1 MAGLELL
8 SDQGYRLDGRKA
20 NELRKVQ
27 ARMGVFAQADGS
39 AYIEQGNTKALAVV
53 YGPHEMRGSR
63 SRTLYDRAAIN
74 CQYSMATFST
84 AERKRR
90 PHGDKKSTEMSLHL
104 KQTFEAAIL
113 TQLYPRSQID
123 IFVKILQSDG
133 GNYSVCVN
141 AATLAVI
148 DAGIPMR
155 DYVCACTVGF
165 VDETPLADLCYTE
178 ENGGVSSLAMALLP
192 RGGQIALL
200 QMDAR
205 LHQDHLESMM
215 EAAMTACKGVSKVL
229 DEVVR
234 QHLEEA
240 SALRINSCSM
250 GLLSDPNRRRALITL
265 LTRLNAPI
273 CVVCYMAGVAW
284 FMGLAFE
291 PFTLRTYMSEN
302 AMGST
307 MVEERF
313 PAGERA
319 LATGREFG
327 AHKKK
332 SGGMPVDWLVKTMQS
347 RGLEVFTQRFS
358 RTLPFP
364 DENKERFMVKGTNVY
379 GILRA
384 PRAPR
389 TEALVLSAPCSPG
402 DGNNQAVGLLLGLAQ
417 YFRSQIYWAKDII
430 FLVNEH
436 DLIGMQA
443 WLEGYHHT
451 NTTGMDWSPL
461 HGRGG
466 SIQAS
471 LSLELSSDV
480 VTSLDLVLEGLNGQ
494 LPNLDLANLFHAFCQ
509 KIGVLCTI
517 QGKLQRN
524 DWDSVSGYS
533 HAVQTMMLMVMKQAS
548 GRPWGDHGLFL
559 RYHIE
564 AATIK
569 GVNSFRQYKT
579 DATTVGRLLEGMY
592 RKLNN
597 LLERLHQSY
606 FFYLMPSLS
615 HFVSIGYY
623 MPAFGLLAAILFLRA
638 LDLWVQLTAPPPP
651 PEDGIAHDKQSSPG
665 VLSVLTPLVI
675 SHMTGAALF
684 VLPVR
689 FQEVAVEHFP
699 VSETEA
705 VVLTVI
711 AIYTA
716 GLALPHNTHRLLS
729 GEGTEQGWRVL
740 KLVAVLYLAVLLGC
754 TALINF
760 SLGFILA
767 LTLVPIAAF
776 VTPHVPKVLSAF
788 ILVLLS
794 PACTLLFSVFFFQ
807 ELQEMPVSFQEGWM
821 LFLSVISQGILDH
834 SLYGSLVFPLVALLV
849 YPCWLLFWN
858 ILFWN

>member
-1 MAGLELL
+1 
-8 SDQGYRLDGRKA
+8 
-20 NELRKVQ
+20 
-27 ARMGVFAQADGS
+27 
-39 AYIEQGNTKALAVV
+39 
-53 YGPHEMRGSR
+53 
-63 SRTLYDRAAIN
+63 
-74 CQYSMATFST
+74 
-84 AERKRR
+84 
-90 PHGDKKSTEMSLHL
+90 
-104 KQTFEAAIL
+104 
-113 TQLYPRSQID
+113 
-123 IFVKILQSDG
+123 
-133 GNYSVCVN
+133 
-141 AATLAVI
+141 
-148 DAGIPMR
+148 
-155 DYVCACTVGF
+155 
-165 VDETPLADLCYTE
+165 
-178 ENGGVSSLAMALLP
+178 
-192 RGGQIALL
+192 
-200 QMDAR
+200 
-205 LHQDHLESMM
+205 
-215 EAAMTACKGVSKVL
+215 
-229 DEVVR
+229 
-234 QHLEEA
+234 
-240 SALRINSCSM
+240 M
-250 GLLSDPNRRRALITL
+250 GLLSDPNRRRALISL

-273 CVVCYMAGVAW
+273 SVLCYFAGVCW

-313 PAGERA
+313 PSGERA
-319 LATGREFG
+319 LATGKEFA

-332 SGGMPVDWLVKTMQS
+332 VGGMPVDWLVKTMQA
-347 RGLEVFTQRFS
+347 RGLEVFTQSFS

-364 DENKERFMVKGTNVY
+364 DENKERYIVKGTNVY

-402 DGNNQAVGLLLGLAQ
+402 DNNNQAVGLLLVLAH
-417 YFRSQIYWAKDII
+417 YFRSQIFWAKDII

-443 WLEGYHHT
+443 WLESYHHT

-461 HGRGG
+461 QGRGG
-466 SIQAS
+466 SIQAA

-480 VTSLDLVLEGLNGQ
+480 ITSLDIVLEGLNGQ
-494 LPNLDLANLFHAFCQ
+494 LPNLDLANLFYAFCQ

-517 QGKLQRN
+517 QGRLQRN
-524 DWDSVSGYS
+524 DWDTVSGYS

-569 GVNSFRQYKT
+569 GINSFRQYKT
-579 DATTVGRLLEGMY
+579 DATTVGRLLEGMF

-623 MPAFGLLAAILFLRA
+623 MPAFGLLAVILLLRA
-638 LDLWVQLTAPPPP
+638 LDLWVQLVNPPAIAA
-651 PEDGIAHDKQSSPG
+651 DGVADIEQQSSPG

-675 SHMTGAALF
+675 SHLTGAALYI
-684 VLPVR
+684 LPTR
-689 FQEVAVEHFP
+689 FQEIAVEHFP

-705 VVLTVI
+705 VVLTAI
-711 AIYTA
+711 AVYTA

-740 KLVAVLYLAVLLGC
+740 KLVAVLYLAILLGC

-767 LTLVPIAAF
+767 LTLVPVASF
-776 VTPHVPKVLSAF
+776 VTPYVPKTLSAVV
-788 ILVLLS
+788 LVILS
-794 PACTLLFSVFFFQ
+794 PAVTLLFSVFFFQ
-807 ELQEMPVSFQEGWM
+807 ELQEMPVSFQDGW
-821 LFLSVISQGILDH
+821 LLYLSVISQGILDH
-834 SLYGSLVFPLVALLV
+834 YLYGSLVYPLIALMV

-858 ILFWN
+858 ILFWK

>member
-1 MAGLELL
+1 
-8 SDQGYRLDGRKA
+8 
-20 NELRKVQ
+20 
-27 ARMGVFAQADGS
+27 
-39 AYIEQGNTKALAVV
+39 
-53 YGPHEMRGSR
+53 
-63 SRTLYDRAAIN
+63 
-74 CQYSMATFST
+74 
-84 AERKRR
+84 
-90 PHGDKKSTEMSLHL
+90 
-104 KQTFEAAIL
+104 
-113 TQLYPRSQID
+113 
-123 IFVKILQSDG
+123 
-133 GNYSVCVN
+133 
-141 AATLAVI
+141 
-148 DAGIPMR
+148 
-155 DYVCACTVGF
+155 
-165 VDETPLADLCYTE
+165 
-178 ENGGVSSLAMALLP
+178 
-192 RGGQIALL
+192 
-200 QMDAR
+200 
-205 LHQDHLESMM
+205 
-215 EAAMTACKGVSKVL
+215 
-229 DEVVR
+229 
-234 QHLEEA
+234 
-240 SALRINSCSM
+240 M
-250 GLLSDPNRRRALITL
+250 GLLSDPNRRRALISL
-265 LTRLNAPI
+265 LTRLNSPI

-319 LATGREFG
+319 LTTGREFS

-332 SGGMPVDWLVKTMQS
+332 AGGMPVDWLVKTMQA

-358 RTLPFP
+358 RKLPFP
-364 DENKERFMVKGTNVY
+364 DENKERYMVKGTNVY

-389 TEALVLSAPCSPG
+389 TEALVLSAPCTPG
-402 DGNNQAVGLLLGLAQ
+402 DSNNQAVGLLLGLAQ
-417 YFRSQIYWAKDII
+417 YFRNQIYWAKDII

-461 HGRGG
+461 QGRGG
-466 SIQAS
+466 SIQAA

-480 VTSLDLVLEGLNGQ
+480 ITSMDLVLEGLNGQ
-494 LPNLDLANLFHAFCQ
+494 LPNLDLANLFYAFCQ

-533 HAVQTMMLMVMKQAS
+533 HSVQTMMLMVMKQAS

-564 AATIK
+564 AASIK
-569 GVNSFRQYKT
+569 GINSFRQYKT
-579 DATTVGRLLEGMY
+579 DVTTIGRLLEGMY

-623 MPAFGLLAAILFLRA
+623 MPAFGLLAVILLLRA
-638 LDLWVQLTAPPPP
+638 LDLWVQLV
-651 PEDGIAHDKQSSPG
+651 SSPG

-675 SHMTGAALF
+675 SHLTGVALYT
-684 VLPVR
+684 LPIQ
-689 FQEVAVEHFP
+689 FQEMAVEQFP

-705 VVLTVI
+705 VVLT
-711 AIYTA
+711 AIGYNVF
-716 GLALPHNTHRLLS
+716 LFIYI
-729 GEGTEQGWRVL
+729 GWRVL

-767 LTLVPIAAF
+767 LTLVPVAAF

-788 ILVLLS
+788 ILVILS

-807 ELQEMPVSFQEGWM
+807 ELQELPVSFQEGW
-821 LFLSVISQGILDH
+821 LLYLSVISQGILDH
-834 SLYGSLVFPLVALLV
+834 FLYGSLVYPLIALLV

-858 ILFWN
+858 ILFWK

>member
-1 MAGLELL
+1 
-8 SDQGYRLDGRKA
+8 
-20 NELRKVQ
+20 
-27 ARMGVFAQADGS
+27 
-39 AYIEQGNTKALAVV
+39 
-53 YGPHEMRGSR
+53 
-63 SRTLYDRAAIN
+63 
-74 CQYSMATFST
+74 
-84 AERKRR
+84 
-90 PHGDKKSTEMSLHL
+90 
-104 KQTFEAAIL
+104 
-113 TQLYPRSQID
+113 
-123 IFVKILQSDG
+123 
-133 GNYSVCVN
+133 
-141 AATLAVI
+141 
-148 DAGIPMR
+148 
-155 DYVCACTVGF
+155 
-165 VDETPLADLCYTE
+165 
-178 ENGGVSSLAMALLP
+178 
-192 RGGQIALL
+192 
-200 QMDAR
+200 
-205 LHQDHLESMM
+205 
-215 EAAMTACKGVSKVL
+215 
-229 DEVVR
+229 
-234 QHLEEA
+234 
-240 SALRINSCSM
+240 M
-250 GLLSDPNRRRALITL
+250 GLLSDPNRRRALIGL

-319 LATGREFG
+319 LATGREFA

-332 SGGMPVDWLVKTMQS
+332 TGGMPVDWLVKTMQS

-358 RTLPFP
+358 RRLPFP
-364 DENKERFMVKGTNVY
+364 DEDKERYMVKGTNVY

-389 TEALVLSAPCSPG
+389 TEALVLSAPCTAG
-402 DGNNQAVGLLLGLAQ
+402 DHNNQAVGLLLGLAQ
-417 YFRSQIYWAKDII
+417 YFRNQVYWAKDII

-461 HGRGG
+461 QGRGG
-466 SIQAS
+466 SIQAA

-494 LPNLDLANLFHAFCQ
+494 LPNLDLANLFYAFCQ
-509 KIGVLCTI
+509 KIGVLCTT

-533 HAVQTMMLMVMKQAS
+533 HAVQTMMLMAMKQAS

-569 GVNSFRQYKT
+569 GINSFRQYKT

-606 FFYLMPSLS
+606 FFYLMSSLS

-623 MPAFGLLAAILFLRA
+623 MPAFGLLGVILLLRA
-638 LDLWVQLTAPPPP
+638 LDLWVQLASPPPRT
-651 PEDGIAHDKQSSPG
+651 EDGVVDAEQVSSPG
-665 VLSVLTPLVI
+665 VLSVLTPL
-675 SHMTGAALF
+675 
-684 VLPVR
+684 
-689 FQEVAVEHFP
+689 
-699 VSETEA
+699 A
-705 VVLTVI
+705 VVLTAI
-711 AIYTA
+711 AVYTLLPPATRARVFYCNPVCDVRRVSLCLLKAADGSGHGA
-716 GLALPHNTHRLLS
+716 GLEGAEAGGRALPGRAAGLHRAHQLLPGLHPGS
-729 GEGTEQGWRVL
+729 HAGARGRLRHAQRAKVTRLQR
-740 KLVAVLYLAVLLGC
+740 LGDRC
-754 TALINF
+754 GSVR
-760 SLGFILA
+760 SL
-767 LTLVPIAAF
+767 TSRSSSP
-776 VTPHVPKVLSAF
+776 PRRVLSAF
-788 ILVLLS
+788 VLVVLS

-807 ELQEMPVSFQEGWM
+807 ELQEMPVSFLDGWM
-821 LFLSVISQGILDH
+821 LYLSVISQGILDH
-834 SLYGSLVFPLVALLV
+834 ALYGSLVYPLVALLV

-858 ILFWN
+858 ILFWK

>member
-1 MAGLELL
+1 
-8 SDQGYRLDGRKA
+8 
-20 NELRKVQ
+20 
-27 ARMGVFAQADGS
+27 
-39 AYIEQGNTKALAVV
+39 
-53 YGPHEMRGSR
+53 
-63 SRTLYDRAAIN
+63 
-74 CQYSMATFST
+74 
-84 AERKRR
+84 
-90 PHGDKKSTEMSLHL
+90 
-104 KQTFEAAIL
+104 
-113 TQLYPRSQID
+113 
-123 IFVKILQSDG
+123 
-133 GNYSVCVN
+133 
-141 AATLAVI
+141 
-148 DAGIPMR
+148 
-155 DYVCACTVGF
+155 
-165 VDETPLADLCYTE
+165 
-178 ENGGVSSLAMALLP
+178 
-192 RGGQIALL
+192 
-200 QMDAR
+200 
-205 LHQDHLESMM
+205 
-215 EAAMTACKGVSKVL
+215 
-229 DEVVR
+229 
-234 QHLEEA
+234 
-240 SALRINSCSM
+240 M
-250 GLLSDPNRRRALITL
+250 GLLSDPNRRRALISL
-265 LTRLNAPI
+265 LVRLNTPI
-273 CVVCYMAGVAW
+273 SVVCYFAGVAW

-319 LATGREFG
+319 LASGKEFS

-332 SGGMPVDWLVKTMQS
+332 VGGMPVDWLVKTMQD

-364 DENKERFMVKGTNVY
+364 DENKERYMVKGTNVY

-402 DGNNQAVGLLLGLAQ
+402 DQNNQAVGLLLGLAQ
-417 YFRSQIYWAKDII
+417 YFRSQIFWAKDII

-461 HGRGG
+461 QGRGG
-466 SIQAS
+466 SIQAA
-471 LSLELSSDV
+471 LTLELSTDV
-480 VTSLDLVLEGLNGQ
+480 ITSMDLVLEGLNGQ
-494 LPNLDLANLFHAFCQ
+494 LPNLDLANLFYAFCQ
-509 KIGVLCTI
+509 KIGILCTI

-533 HAVQTMMLMVMKQAS
+533 HSIQTLMMMVMKQAS

-564 AATIK
+564 AATVK

-579 DATTVGRLLEGMY
+579 DATTIGRLLEGMY

-606 FFYLMPSLS
+606 FFYLLPSLS

-623 MPAFGLLAAILFLRA
+623 MPAFGLLTVILLLRA
-638 LDLWVQLTAPPPP
+638 LDLWVQLSAPPTTT
-651 PEDGIAHDKQSSPG
+651 EDGVTDAEPVSSPG

-675 SHMTGAALF
+675 SHLTGAALYA
-684 VLPVR
+684 LPTR
-689 FQEVAVEHFP
+689 FQEIAVEHFP

-705 VVLTVI
+705 VVLTAI
-711 AIYTA
+711 AVYTA
-716 GLALPHNTHRLLS
+716 GLALPHNTHRLLT

-767 LTLVPIAAF
+767 LTLVPAAVL
-776 VTPHVPKVLSAF
+776 VTPHRPKVLTAF
-788 ILVLLS
+788 TLVILS

-807 ELQEMPVSFQEGWM
+807 ELQEMPVTFQEGW
-821 LFLSVISQGILDH
+821 LLYLSVISQGILDH
-834 SLYGSLVFPLVALLV
+834 FLYGSLVFPLIALLV

-858 ILFWN
+858 ILFWK

>member
-1 MAGLELL
+1 
-8 SDQGYRLDGRKA
+8 
-20 NELRKVQ
+20 
-27 ARMGVFAQADGS
+27 
-39 AYIEQGNTKALAVV
+39 
-53 YGPHEMRGSR
+53 
-63 SRTLYDRAAIN
+63 
-74 CQYSMATFST
+74 
-84 AERKRR
+84 
-90 PHGDKKSTEMSLHL
+90 
-104 KQTFEAAIL
+104 
-113 TQLYPRSQID
+113 
-123 IFVKILQSDG
+123 
-133 GNYSVCVN
+133 
-141 AATLAVI
+141 
-148 DAGIPMR
+148 
-155 DYVCACTVGF
+155 
-165 VDETPLADLCYTE
+165 
-178 ENGGVSSLAMALLP
+178 
-192 RGGQIALL
+192 
-200 QMDAR
+200 
-205 LHQDHLESMM
+205 
-215 EAAMTACKGVSKVL
+215 
-229 DEVVR
+229 
-234 QHLEEA
+234 
-240 SALRINSCSM
+240 M
-250 GLLSDPNRRRALITL
+250 GLLSDPNRRRALINL

-273 CVVCYMAGVAW
+273 CAVCYIAGVAW

-319 LATGREFG
+319 LATSREF
-327 AHKKK
+327 AAYKKRA
-332 SGGMPVDWLVKTMQS
+332 GGMPVDWLVKTMQS
-347 RGLEVFTQRFS
+347 RGLEVFTQKFS

-364 DENKERFMVKGTNVY
+364 DENKERYMVKGTNVY

-389 TEALVLSAPCSPG
+389 TEALVLTAPCSPG
-402 DGNNQAVGLLLGLAQ
+402 DDNNQAVGLLLGLAQ
-417 YFRSQIYWAKDII
+417 YFRNQIYWAKDII

-461 HGRGG
+461 QGRGG
-466 SIQAS
+466 SIQAA
-471 LSLELSSDV
+471 LSLELSSDII
-480 VTSLDLVLEGLNGQ
+480 TSLDLVLEGLNGQ
-494 LPNLDLANLFHAFCQ
+494 LPNLDLANLFYAFCQ
-509 KIGVLCTI
+509 KIGVTCTI

-569 GVNSFRQYKT
+569 GINSFRQYKT
-579 DATTVGRLLEGMY
+579 DVTTIGRLLEGMY

-623 MPAFGLLAAILFLRA
+623 MPAFGLLAVILLLRA
-638 LDLWVQLTAPPPP
+638 LDLWVQLATPPVRT
-651 PEDGIAHDKQSSPG
+651 EDGIADLEQSSPG

-675 SHMTGAALF
+675 SHLTGAALYF
-684 VLPVR
+684 FPIQ
-689 FQEVAVEHFP
+689 FQATAVEHFP
-699 VSETEA
+699 VSESEA
-705 VVLTVI
+705 VVLTAI

-729 GEGTEQGWRVL
+729 GEGAEQDWRVL
-740 KLVAVLYLAVLLGC
+740 KLIAVLYMAVLLGC

-767 LTLVPIAAF
+767 LTLVPMAAF
-776 VTPHVPKVLSAF
+776 ITPYRPKVLSAF
-788 ILVLLS
+788 IMVLLS
-794 PACTLLFSVFFFQ
+794 PACTLLFFVFFFQ
-807 ELQEMPVSFQEGWM
+807 ELQEMPVTFEEGWM

-834 SLYGSLVFPLVALLV
+834 SLYGSLVYPLISLMV

-858 ILFWN
+858 ILFWK

>member
-1 MAGLELL
+1 M
-8 SDQGYRLDGRKA
+8 
-20 NELRKVQ
+20 
-27 ARMGVFAQADGS
+27 
-39 AYIEQGNTKALAVV
+39 
-53 YGPHEMRGSR
+53 
-63 SRTLYDRAAIN
+63 
-74 CQYSMATFST
+74 
-84 AERKRR
+84 
-90 PHGDKKSTEMSLHL
+90 LH
-104 KQTFEAAIL
+104 
-113 TQLYPRSQID
+113 P
-123 IFVKILQSDG
+123 
-133 GNYSVCVN
+133 
-141 AATLAVI
+141 
-148 DAGIPMR
+148 
-155 DYVCACTVGF
+155 
-165 VDETPLADLCYTE
+165 
-178 ENGGVSSLAMALLP
+178 
-192 RGGQIALL
+192 
-200 QMDAR
+200 
-205 LHQDHLESMM
+205 
-215 EAAMTACKGVSKVL
+215 
-229 DEVVR
+229 
-234 QHLEEA
+234 
-240 SALRINSCSM
+240 
-250 GLLSDPNRRRALITL
+250 
-265 LTRLNAPI
+265 
-273 CVVCYMAGVAW
+273 VVCFFAGVAW

-319 LATGREFG
+319 LATGREFA

-332 SGGMPVDWLVKTMQS
+332 AGGMPVDWLIKTMQD

-364 DENKERFMVKGTNVY
+364 DENKERYMVKGTNVY

-402 DGNNQAVGLLLGLAQ
+402 DENNQAVGLLLGLAQ
-417 YFRSQIYWAKDII
+417 YFRGQIYWAKDII

-451 NTTGMDWSPL
+451 NTTGIDWSPL
-461 HGRGG
+461 QGRGG
-466 SIQAS
+466 SIQAA
-471 LSLELSSDV
+471 LSLELSSNV
-480 VTSLDLVLEGLNGQ
+480 ITSLDLVLEGLNGQ
-494 LPNLDLANLFHAFCQ
+494 LPNLDLANLFYAFCQ

-517 QGKLQRN
+517 QGKLPRN
-524 DWDSVSGYS
+524 DWDTVTGYGHS
-533 HAVQTMMLMVMKQAS
+533 VQTMMLMVMKQAS

-564 AATIK
+564 AATLK

-579 DATTVGRLLEGMY
+579 DATTIGRLLEGMY

-623 MPAFGLLAAILFLRA
+623 MPAFGLLAVILLLRA
-638 LDLWVQLTAPPPP
+638 MELWVQL
-651 PEDGIAHDKQSSPG
+651 SSPPGRSEDDSQSEKEPSTG

-675 SHMTGAALF
+675 SHLTGVALYT
-684 VLPVR
+684 LPTH
-689 FQEVAVEHFP
+689 FQEMAVEHFP

-705 VVLTVI
+705 VVLTAI

-716 GLALPHNTHRLLS
+716 GLALPHNTNRLLT

-740 KLVAVLYLAVLLGC
+740 KLVAVLYLAVLLSC

-767 LTLVPIAAF
+767 LTLVPVAAC
-776 VTPHVPKVLSAF
+776 VTPHRPKVLLAS
-788 ILVLLS
+788 IMVILS
-794 PACTLLFSVFFFQ
+794 PAFTLLFSVFFFQ

-834 SLYGSLVFPLVALLV
+834 YLYGSLVYPLIALLV

-858 ILFWN
+858 ILFWK

>member
-1 MAGLELL
+1 
-8 SDQGYRLDGRKA
+8 
-20 NELRKVQ
+20 
-27 ARMGVFAQADGS
+27 
-39 AYIEQGNTKALAVV
+39 
-53 YGPHEMRGSR
+53 
-63 SRTLYDRAAIN
+63 
-74 CQYSMATFST
+74 
-84 AERKRR
+84 
-90 PHGDKKSTEMSLHL
+90 
-104 KQTFEAAIL
+104 
-113 TQLYPRSQID
+113 
-123 IFVKILQSDG
+123 
-133 GNYSVCVN
+133 
-141 AATLAVI
+141 
-148 DAGIPMR
+148 
-155 DYVCACTVGF
+155 
-165 VDETPLADLCYTE
+165 
-178 ENGGVSSLAMALLP
+178 
-192 RGGQIALL
+192 
-200 QMDAR
+200 
-205 LHQDHLESMM
+205 
-215 EAAMTACKGVSKVL
+215 
-229 DEVVR
+229 
-234 QHLEEA
+234 
-240 SALRINSCSM
+240 
-250 GLLSDPNRRRALITL
+250 
-265 LTRLNAPI
+265 
-273 CVVCYMAGVAW
+273 
-284 FMGLAFE
+284 MGLAFE

-319 LATGREFG
+319 LATGREFA

-332 SGGMPVDWLVKTMQS
+332 VGGMPVDWLVKNMQD
-347 RGLEVFTQRFS
+347 RGLEVFTQSFS

-364 DENKERFMVKGTNVY
+364 DENKERYIVKGTNVY

-417 YFRSQIYWAKDII
+417 YFRNQIYWAKDII

-451 NTTGMDWSPL
+451 NTTGMSWSPL
-461 HGRGG
+461 QGRGG
-466 SIQAS
+466 SIQAA

-480 VTSLDLVLEGLNGQ
+480 ITSLDLVLEGLNGQ
-494 LPNLDLANLFHAFCQ
+494 LPNLDLANLFYAFCQ

-579 DATTVGRLLEGMY
+579 DATTIGRLLEGMY

-623 MPAFGLLAAILFLRA
+623 MPAFGLLAVILLLRA
-638 LDLWVQLTAPPPP
+638 LDLWVQLNTPPSTT
-651 PEDGIAHDKQSSPG
+651 EDGVADIDQQSSPG

-675 SHMTGAALF
+675 SHLTGVALYA
-684 VLPVR
+684 LPIR
-689 FQEVAVEHFP
+689 FQETAVEHFP

-705 VVLTVI
+705 VVLTAI

-767 LTLVPIAAF
+767 LTLVPLAAF

-788 ILVLLS
+788 ILVILS

-807 ELQEMPVSFQEGWM
+807 ELQDMPVSFQDGW
-821 LFLSVISQGILDH
+821 LLYLSVISQGILDH
-834 SLYGSLVFPLVALLV
+834 SLYGSLVYPLIALLV

-858 ILFWN
+858 ILFWK

>member
-1 MAGLELL
+1 
-8 SDQGYRLDGRKA
+8 
-20 NELRKVQ
+20 
-27 ARMGVFAQADGS
+27 
-39 AYIEQGNTKALAVV
+39 
-53 YGPHEMRGSR
+53 
-63 SRTLYDRAAIN
+63 
-74 CQYSMATFST
+74 
-84 AERKRR
+84 
-90 PHGDKKSTEMSLHL
+90 
-104 KQTFEAAIL
+104 
-113 TQLYPRSQID
+113 
-123 IFVKILQSDG
+123 
-133 GNYSVCVN
+133 
-141 AATLAVI
+141 
-148 DAGIPMR
+148 
-155 DYVCACTVGF
+155 
-165 VDETPLADLCYTE
+165 
-178 ENGGVSSLAMALLP
+178 
-192 RGGQIALL
+192 
-200 QMDAR
+200 
-205 LHQDHLESMM
+205 
-215 EAAMTACKGVSKVL
+215 
-229 DEVVR
+229 
-234 QHLEEA
+234 
-240 SALRINSCSM
+240 M
-250 GLLSDPNRRRALITL
+250 GLLSDPNRRRALINL

-273 CVVCYMAGVAW
+273 C
-284 FMGLAFE
+284 
-291 PFTLRTYMSEN
+291 
-302 AMGST
+302 
-307 MVEERF
+307 
-313 PAGERA
+313 
-319 LATGREFG
+319 
-327 AHKKK
+327 
-332 SGGMPVDWLVKTMQS
+332 GMPVEWLVKTMQA
-347 RGLEVFTQRFS
+347 RGLEVYTQRFS

-364 DENKERFMVKGTNVY
+364 DENKERYMVKGTNVY

-389 TEALVLSAPCSPG
+389 TEALVLSAPCTPG
-402 DGNNQAVGLLLGLAQ
+402 DNNNQAVGLLLGLAQ
-417 YFRSQIYWAKDII
+417 YFRNQIYWAKDII
-430 FLVNEH
+430 FLVNDH

-461 HGRGG
+461 QGRGG
-466 SIQAS
+466 SIQAA

-480 VTSLDLVLEGLNGQ
+480 VTSMDLVLEGLNGQ
-494 LPNLDLANLFHAFCQ
+494 LPNLDLANLFYAFCQ

-569 GVNSFRQYKT
+569 GINSFRQYKT
-579 DATTVGRLLEGMY
+579 DATTIGRLLEGMY

-623 MPAFGLLAAILFLRA
+623 MPAFGLLAVILLLRA
-638 LDLWVQLTAPPPP
+638 LDLWVQLATPPPTT
-651 PEDGIAHDKQSSPG
+651 EDGIADIDPG

-675 SHMTGAALF
+675 SHLTGAALYM
-684 VLPVR
+684 LPIR
-689 FQEVAVEHFP
+689 FQEMAVEHFP

-705 VVLTVI
+705 VVLTAI
-711 AIYTA
+711 AVYTA

-740 KLVAVLYLAVLLGC
+740 KLVALLYLAVLLGC

-767 LTLVPIAAF
+767 LTLVPGAAF

-788 ILVLLS
+788 VLVILS

-807 ELQEMPVSFQEGWM
+807 ELQEMPVSFLDGW
-821 LFLSVISQGILDH
+821 LLYLSVISQGILDH
-834 SLYGSLVFPLVALLV
+834 FLYGSLVYPLIALLV

-858 ILFWN
+858 ILFWK